1 MVGTRTRN
9 AFCVK
14 HFAGEVTYDVTGFLD
29 KNRDTLTEDLVDMLR
44 SSEHSYLQLLYP
56 KDETVSTGTL
66 SDKMRRERASR
77 NGAL

>member
-44 SSEHSYLQLLYP
+44 SSEHFYLQLLYP
-56 KDETVSTGTL
+56 KNETVSTGTF
-66 SDKMRRERASR
+66 ER
-77 NGAL
+77 